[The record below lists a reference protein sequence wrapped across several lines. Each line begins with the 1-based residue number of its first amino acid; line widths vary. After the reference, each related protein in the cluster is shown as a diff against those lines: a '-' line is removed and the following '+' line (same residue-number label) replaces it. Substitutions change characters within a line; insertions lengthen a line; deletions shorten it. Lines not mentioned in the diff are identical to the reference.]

1 MPDGIL
7 FGALFVSLFLTLHFF
22 FNDWK
27 APIKSALKKGRQLSD
42 WNRIERS
49 LEEKIFKTD
58 DFNKMKYRISTIT
71 GTKKTRTERLKD
83 RINHVVLN
91 PFHAWSYLS
100 YSLATLVC
108 VIIGVWLGRLMNN
121 SGLTIVLSTVFA
133 TFPYLYL
140 TYRIKHIERD
150 KDRKLLIVMGN
161 IQATYLNR
169 DSFVL
174 AVKEILD
181 TIPAPLHSHFKLFV
195 DEMLY
200 FGANQMDDAAMRL
213 GAAVNNH
220 FFTEFIQLAIQA
232 EKGASGLKYT
242 MKSVPADYQRF
253 LEKNEK
259 YLRIV
264 EDYNVQFVIR
274 IVLFPFTIGFL
285 KLISE
290 DYYRIITENIFGKF
304 MLFVMAVVYVVAAF
318 IYMRYNKDIK
328 FEL

>member
-1 MPDGIL
+1 MADGLL
-7 FGALFVSLFLTLHFF
+7 FGALFVSLFLTLYFF
-22 FNDWK
+22 FNDWAAPVKK
-27 APIKSALKKGRQLSD
+27 ALSRTRQLSD

-71 GTKKTRTERLKD
+71 GAKKTRAERLKD
-83 RINHVVLN
+83 RVNHVVLN
-91 PFHAWSYLS
+91 PFHSWSYLT
-100 YSLATLVC
+100 YSIATLVC
-108 VIIGVWLGRLMNN
+108 VMLGVWVGGVVHNG
-121 SGLTIVLSTVFA
+121 GLTIVLAAVFA
-133 TFPYLYL
+133 TFPYIFL

-174 AVKEILD
+174 AVKEVLD

-200 FGANQMDDAAMRL
+200 FGANQMDDAALRL

-232 EKGASGLKYT
+232 EKGAPGLKYT

-259 YLRIV
+259 YLRLV

-274 IVLFPFTIGFL
+274 IILFPFTVGFL
-285 KLISE
+285 KLLSE
-290 DYYRIITENIFGKF
+290 DYYRVITENPIGKL
-304 MLFVMAVVYVVAAF
+304 MLLVMALVYIGSAF
-318 IYMRYNKDIK
+318 VYMRYNKDIK